1 MPARASQENRV
12 DSGIITS
19 WSKTAPRFPW
29 VTLTLFLICVIVTL
43 LYSALQPLEQ
53 GSMLELGAVL
63 PSQVVQVLN
72 LPLSGWADYQLL
84 TLFSALFIHTSWL
97 HLLGNM
103 VYLWVFGI
111 PLERRLGW
119 HGMIVV
125 FVFGG
130 ALANLSVSLRLP
142 ELTSPII
149 GASGAVSAVVG
160 AYLALF
166 PFRRIGMLLP
176 LGLFLQFARV
186 PSVLVIG
193 SWFTLQLVYTALGPI
208 TGVVAW
214 WTHMAGFTLGLIFA
228 LLARAAAQLRF
239 IR

>member
-1 MPARASQENRV
+1 MVTN
-12 DSGIITS
+12 

-29 VTLTLFLICVIVTL
+29 VTLTISLIAVMAKL
-43 LYSALQPLEQ
+43 LHTALSPPAQNA
-53 GSMLELGAVL
+53 MLELGGML
-63 PSQVVQVLN
+63 PSQIVQVLN
-72 LPLSGWADYQLL
+72 LPVSEWADYRLL

-97 HLLGNM
+97 HLLGNIA
-103 VYLWVFGI
+103 YLWVFGI

-119 HGMIVV
+119 LAMVIV
-125 FVFGG
+125 FIFGG

-142 ELTSPII
+142 ELASPII

-160 AYLALF
+160 AYLGMF

-176 LGLFLQFARV
+176 LGLYLQFARV

-193 SWFTLQLVYTALGPI
+193 SWFTLQLVYTILGPI
-208 TGVVAW
+208 TGIVAW

-228 LLARAAAQLRF
+228 LLVRATAQMRFAR
-239 IR
+239 

>member
-1 MPARASQENRV
+1 M
-12 DSGIITS
+12 TM
-19 WSKTAPRFPW
+19 
-29 VTLTLFLICVIVTL
+29 L
-43 LYSALQPLEQ
+43 LHSALPPLAQ
-53 GSMLELGAVL
+53 NAMLEVGGVL
-63 PSQVVQVLN
+63 PYRVVEVLN
-72 LPLSGWADYQLL
+72 YPVSAWLDYQLM
-84 TLFSALFIHTSWL
+84 TLLSALFIHTSWL

-103 VYLWVFGI
+103 AYLWVFGI

-119 HGMIVV
+119 LGMIAV
-125 FVFGG
+125 FVIGG
-130 ALANLSVSLRLP
+130 ALANLSVCLRLP
-142 ELTSPII
+142 ELESPII

-176 LGLFLQFARV
+176 LGLYLQFARV

-193 SWFTLQLVYTALGPI
+193 SWFTLQLVYTVIGPI

-228 LLARAAAQLRF
+228 LLARAAAQ
-239 IR
+239 IRIGG

>member
-1 MPARASQENRV
+1 MDNSIVTN
-12 DSGIITS
+12 
-19 WSKTAPRFPW
+19 WSRTGPRFPW
-29 VTLTLFLICVIVTL
+29 VTLTLFLVCVMAMVL
-43 LYSALQPLEQ
+43 RSVLPPLAQ
-53 GSMLELGAVL
+53 QAMLELGGVL
-63 PSQVVQVLN
+63 PNRIVEVLDY
-72 LPLSGWADYQLL
+72 PVSAWADYQLL

-103 VYLWVFGI
+103 AYLWVFGI

-119 HGMIVV
+119 LGMLVV

-130 ALANLSVSLRLP
+130 ALANLSVCLRLP
-142 ELTSPII
+142 ELASPII

-160 AYLALF
+160 AYLGLF

-176 LGLFLQFARV
+176 LGLYLQFARI

-193 SWFTLQLVYTALGPI
+193 SWFTLQLVYTVIGPI

-228 LLARAAAQLRF
+228 LLARAAAQ
-239 IR
+239 IKVAG

>member
-1 MPARASQENRV
+1 VNT
-12 DSGIITS
+12 GIVTN

-29 VTLTLFLICVIVTL
+29 VTLALFLICVVTKVL
-43 LYSALQPLEQ
+43 HSALPPLDQ
-53 GSMLELGAVL
+53 SALLALGGVL
-63 PSQVVQVLN
+63 PRQISPILK
-72 LPLSGWADYQLL
+72 LPLSSWADYRLL

-119 HGMIVV
+119 LGMLVV
-125 FVFGG
+125 FVLGG

-142 ELTSPII
+142 ELASPII

-160 AYLALF
+160 AYLGLF

-176 LGLFLQFARV
+176 LGLYLQFARV
-186 PSVLVIG
+186 PSILVIG
-193 SWFTLQLVYTALGPI
+193 SWFTLQLVYTIFGPI

-214 WTHMAGFTLGLIFA
+214 WTHMAGFTMGLIFA
-228 LLARAAAQLRF
+228 LLARAIALPGLTR
-239 IR
+239 